1 MRAGRFRGEKKVK
14 NGFYLQRA
22 VNNSRKAFLRVHDFA
37 GLQTIAH
44 FGGSRGVPA
53 DGPRGLVVP
62 AGGARMAYGWRAGA
76 RRWRAGRRQM
86 VRGSANGS
94 WAEAGR
100 WPADGMLGRQV
111 AGGWRAGTGGAGG
124 WRAAIVFSSLE
135 LTYFGKRNIYQAKW
149 ACGS

>member
-14 NGFYLQRA
+14 NGFCLQRA

-37 GLQTIAH
+37 GLKTVAH
-44 FGGSRGVPA
+44 FGGSCGVPA
-53 DGPRGLVVP
+53 DG
-62 AGGARMAYGWRAGA
+62 AR
-76 RRWRAGRRQM
+76 
-86 VRGSANGS
+86 
-94 WAEAGR
+94 
-100 WPADGMLGRQV
+100 GRQV
-111 AGGWRAGTGGAGG
+111 ACGWRVGTGGADG